1 MSYLPEQFFGN
12 EARKI
17 VLHIDGDMGI
27 AGIRQPNFA
36 RAYKHFVN
44 NVLPNASHPGPS
56 YSAMFPNGDM
66 ISITAVQDV
75 DYVTIKVNGTLEE
88 EESTKIQGFLVT
100 PMHPSGT
107 GPDRSKQ
114 LFFPFDF
121 DKTKFASDKKHDLF
135 AGNKRTNDGSG
146 NYFSFDGTGGGD
158 MAHESF
164 ELITGSS
171 ANLQNPNAFAKP
183 YDALSGYIYS
193 QGVASPVLNGSIYG
207 LGVNGVKA
215 LIADF
220 KDFETVRLHRAR
232 IKDKTVLYE
241 RVIGT
246 AKVSGK
252 YPVNFS
258 KDLKTC
264 VVGDTIIYITDSNAS
279 ESIFQTIK
287 IQTSTNE
294 QIVRSGFN
302 GNDVRY
308 TLRRTTSK
316 GAMTNFSPHNGNEYG
331 LPDSNYGPIDTHGHV
346 EYMHEYYEVEFR
358 NRNGSEI
365 PAWTGKLVKDNHSTI
380 IKSPLIVFQ
389 GIMPTLI
396 YAWLR
401 TVSITSIEDTNLL
414 YWYKDY
420 NSNAYVRLNW
430 SIGYSATV
438 QYEVYGAQEPFEGD
452 IITGRGLN
460 VGGNVVEGNNSPS
473 NWFYAVSNGQGD
485 YILRTAPNGQ
495 KSDALLVSKSGA
507 VMRLTNTYSVGII

>member
-1 MSYLPEQFFGN
+1 MSFLPEQYFGN
-12 EARKI
+12 EPRKI
-17 VLHIDGDMGI
+17 VLHIDGDRDI
-27 AGIRQPNFA
+27 ASIRQPNFA
-36 RAYKHFVN
+36 RAYQHFVN

-66 ISITAVQDV
+66 ISITAAQDV

-88 EESTKIQGFLVT
+88 EESTKLQGFLVT

-114 LFFPFDF
+114 LFFRFDF
-121 DKTKFASDKKHDLF
+121 DKTKFASEKKHDLF
-135 AGNKRTNDGSG
+135 AGNKRTSDGKD

-158 MAHESF
+158 MAHEPF

-171 ANLQNPNAFAKP
+171 ANLQNPNAYAQP
-183 YDALSGYIYS
+183 YASLSGYVYS
-193 QGVASPVLNGSIYG
+193 QGEASPVLDGSIYG
-207 LGVNGVKA
+207 LGVSGSKA

-220 KDFETVRLHRAR
+220 KDSETVRLHLAR
-232 IKDKTVLYE
+232 ISGTKVQYE

-246 AKVSGK
+246 ATVSGK

-258 KDLKTC
+258 ENLKSC
-264 VVGDTIIYITDSNAS
+264 VVGDTIVDIIESKVAIT
-279 ESIFQTIK
+279 FQAQK
-287 IQTSTNE
+287 IPTNTDE
-294 QIVRSGFN
+294 VVVRSGFR
-302 GNDVRY
+302 GNDVLY
-308 TLRRTTSK
+308 TLRKTTRT
-316 GAMTNFSPHNGNEYG
+316 GAMSNFSPHSPDEYG

-346 EYMHEYYEVEFR
+346 EYKHEYYEMAL
-358 NRNGSEI
+358 RNGHGRDT

-380 IKSPLIVFQ
+380 IKKPVIVFQ
-389 GIMPTLI
+389 GIIPTVV

-401 TVSITSIEDTNLL
+401 TVSITKIEDTNRL

-420 NSNAYVRLNW
+420 NSDAYVRLNW
-430 SIGYSATV
+430 SIGYSATI
-438 QYEVYGAQEPFEGD
+438 QYEGYGIPEPFEGD
-452 IITGRGLN
+452 VRTGRGLN